1 MIRRKLL
8 QRLDDMLDAAL
19 AGTFRARDYDESM
32 LSKIEAKMARFLDG
46 AQLRREQI
54 EAEQGHIRSL
64 ISDIS
69 HQTKTP
75 IANIALYAD
84 LLGEQDLTDVQ
95 HNLMEQI
102 TGNADKL
109 NFLIQSL
116 VKTSRLESG
125 IIKIEPQP
133 GDVTGLIDAAIAE
146 NIVKA
151 GIKSIALTAPA
162 GDGGLGEVWAKFDP
176 RWCVEALSNIIDN
189 AVKYTDSGGHV
200 TVTASDYEMFAR
212 IDVADDGRGIK
223 ESDLPKVFG
232 RFWRAPES
240 ADGAGVGIGLYL
252 AREIIVSCGGYVK
265 VESEPGRG
273 SVFSVFLSKV

>member
-1 MIRRKLL
+1 MTGRKLL
-8 QRLDDMLDAAL
+8 QRLDDMLDEAL
-19 AGTFRARDYDESM
+19 AGTFHAQTYDEGM

-46 AQLRREQI
+46 ARLRSEQI
-54 EAEQGHIRSL
+54 EIEQGHIRSL

-75 IANIALYAD
+75 IANIALYAE
-84 LLGEQDLTDVQ
+84 LLAEQDLTDVQ
-95 HNLMEQI
+95 HNLTEQI

-125 IIKIEPQP
+125 IIKIEPRS
-133 GDVTGLIDAAIAE
+133 GDVAGLIDAAVAE
-146 NIVKA
+146 NVVKA
-151 GIKSIALTAPA
+151 GVKNITLTAPI
-162 GDGGLGEVWAKFDP
+162 GDGDGEVRAKFDP

-189 AVKYTDSGGHV
+189 AVKYTDSGGNV

-212 IDVADDGRGIK
+212 IDVADNGRGIK

-232 RFWRAPES
+232 RFWRASES
-240 ADGAGVGIGLYL
+240 ASGAGVGIGLYL

-265 VESEPGRG
+265 AESEPGIG